1 MTNMIDDFI
10 ENEQFR
16 RFFPPLAA
24 TFLILLFVSLGLW
37 QLDRAAEKNSVR
49 AQFEDDAPYTQ
60 VTGDMPVT
68 EFQRIEASGHYLGE
82 RQVLIDNM
90 FLDGRPGLYAITA
103 FRYSTDRPLLIVNRG
118 FIARPPANAAK
129 PDLGVAADTRTIR
142 GRVGSLP
149 KVGIRSRDAFQ
160 DGDDWPKTAIYPTL
174 EDLSGALGEDL
185 LPFVLLLGPEMDDGF
200 VRRWQPHDR
209 GPMMH
214 YGYALQWFAMA
225 AAVAGIFVWRLR
237 KKRV

>member
-1 MTNMIDDFI
+1 MNTIDDLI
-10 ENEQFR
+10 ENQQFR

-24 TFLILLFVSLGLW
+24 TLLFVLFVSLGLW
-37 QLDRAAEKNSVR
+37 QLDRAAEKNRVQ
-49 AQFEDDAPYTQ
+49 ALFEEEAPHTR
-60 VTGDMPVT
+60 VTGHMPVT
-68 EFQRIEASGHYLGE
+68 EFQRIEAYGQYLGE

-103 FRYSTDRPLLIVNRG
+103 FRYAMDQPLLIVNRG
-118 FIARPPANAAK
+118 WIARPPANAAK
-129 PDLGVAADTRTIR
+129 PDLSIAGDTRTVR

-149 KVGIRSRDAFQ
+149 RVGIRSREAFRE
-160 DGDDWPKTAIYPTL
+160 GDDWPKTAVYPTL
-174 EDLSGALGEDL
+174 EDLSRELGENL
-185 LPFVLLLGPEMDDGF
+185 LPFVLLLGPDADDGF
-200 VRRWQPHDR
+200 VRRWQPQDR

-237 KKRV
+237 KKRI